1 MKNYPTAKLTIF
13 VLSGENVLLMN
24 ENNYRI
30 IFPKKRQS
38 LQNLQIALIK
48 MSGILDLVNL
58 AN

>member
-24 ENNYRI
+24 ENNYII

-48 MSGILDLVNL
+48 MSGILDLVN
-58 AN
+58 